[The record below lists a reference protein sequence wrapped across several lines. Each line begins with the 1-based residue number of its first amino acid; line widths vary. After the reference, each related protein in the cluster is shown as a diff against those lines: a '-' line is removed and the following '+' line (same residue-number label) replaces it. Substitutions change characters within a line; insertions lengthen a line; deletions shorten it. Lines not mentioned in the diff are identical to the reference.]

1 MKVCSNCFSDTE
13 LKSFI
18 EAKGSKNNCKVCD
31 SEDIASID
39 LRELLDFFQE
49 LLDNF
54 QISKTGT
61 KLKVKIQTDWNFFT
75 SINVSSKILKSVI
88 HHSDTEIKSVNDLV
102 EYSEE
107 IISNYSYWDELR
119 DKLKWE
125 RRYLPDLDV
134 IQDLGWDG
142 FFNTQFELVS
152 KDKLFRARVH
162 HESGRP
168 AYHQNEMMCPEPAIT
183 KGGRANPSGIPFLYL
198 SDNEETVLYEV
209 RASYLDE
216 LSIGEFRLKK
226 EIEKIKIVDFTEAAL
241 LFQPGSITEIIKAR
255 LLRQRISFELS
266 KPMRRYDTD
275 IEYVSTQFICEYIK
289 IFTGAGGIRF
299 KSSLHDKGNNIVLFD
314 QDKMECTKVSMKRVQ
329 TVNLEAVEF
338 KQN

>member
-1 MKVCSNCFSDTE
+1 MKVCSNCFSDSE

-18 EAKGSKNNCKVCD
+18 EAKGSRTNCKVCG
-31 SEDIASID
+31 SEKIESID
-39 LRELLDFFQE
+39 LDELLDFFQE
-49 LLDNF
+49 LLGNF
-54 QISKTGT
+54 QKSKTGT
-61 KLKVKIQTDWNFFT
+61 PLKLKIHENWNFFS
-75 SINVSSKILKSVI
+75 SIKVASKILKSVI
-88 HHSDTEIKSVNDLV
+88 HYTNTELRSINDLV

-107 IISNYSYWDELR
+107 IILNYSYWDELR
-119 DKLKWE
+119 EKLKWE

-162 HESGRP
+162 HESGKP
-168 AYHQNEMMCPEPAIT
+168 AYPPGKMMCPEPEIT
-183 KGGRANPSGIPFLYL
+183 RGGRANPSGIPFLYL

-226 EIEKIKIVDFTEAAL
+226 EIEKIKIVDFTESTL

-255 LLRQRISFELS
+255 LLRQRISLELS

-275 IEYVSTQFICEYIK
+275 IEYVPTQFICEYIK

-299 KSSLHDKGNNIVLFD
+299 KSSLHDNGNNIVLFD
-314 QDKMECTKVSMKRVQ
+314 QEKMECIKVTLKRVK
-329 TVNLEAVEF
+329 TVNLDAVEI
-338 KQN
+338 